1 MSLFDEAHARRDDPD
16 TSHAAAASV
25 TALTATRL
33 AIIDV
38 LATYGPATDETIALH
53 YDGPPASPSGLRTR
67 RSELVRAGSAAR
79 GHVVN
84 LGHGVLQHTPVES
97 VAAFVRAVQDS
108 GG

>member
-67 RSELVRAGSAAR
+67 RSELVRAGKVYDTGRRQRLRSGRHA
-79 GHVVN
+79 VVWA
-84 LGHGVLQHTPVES
+84 LDDDRRL
-97 VAAFVRAVQDS
+97 F
-108 GG
+108 